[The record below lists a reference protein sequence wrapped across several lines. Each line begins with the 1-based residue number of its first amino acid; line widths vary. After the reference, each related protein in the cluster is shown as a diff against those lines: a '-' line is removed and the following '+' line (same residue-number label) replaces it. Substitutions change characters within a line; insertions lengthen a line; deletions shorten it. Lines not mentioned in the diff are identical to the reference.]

1 MVQSDGEPVS
11 VVKFPD
17 HQGKYREFRRL
28 VLHHPH
34 DRREKHIFDGHLAS
48 DSLLKL
54 NRELISSNREST
66 PVIREK
72 NCLISDCQSA
82 SCKAPVVVRYMT
94 IEPG

>member
-1 MVQSDGEPVS
+1 MLNAKKCSNLADGAVRCEPVS

-48 DSLLKL
+48 DSLIKL

-66 PVIREK
+66 RVIRER
-72 NCLISDCQSA
+72 I
-82 SCKAPVVVRYMT
+82 V
-94 IEPG
+94 